1 MASHPSAVK
10 SELIS
15 FGVFCVDLRKG
26 ELRKFDRAI
35 KLQPQP
41 FRLLLL
47 LLSRAG
53 ELVSREEIREEV
65 WGKDTYV
72 DFERGLNHCIRQ
84 IRAVLGDDASTSRY
98 IETVPKS
105 GYRFVAPV
113 TRSVLSGTRQ
123 AQVMPGGDSLPLV
136 AIEGAGGGRWWRIR
150 YLLSVL
156 LVVFLS
162 GGAATLLI
170 LPRRNRGVSSIPL
183 ASRTMIA
190 VLPFQNLTGDPQQEY
205 LSDGITDEMILHLSK
220 LSPQH
225 VGVIARTSSMNYKF
239 QKKGVDQISR
249 ELGVGYLLEGSI
261 KRVGPRI
268 RVTAELIQAKD
279 QTHVWADSYDGEVS
293 GEKILA
299 FQQRVSDGVARSL
312 SVVFPA
318 ARPHRSTSDP
328 AAYDAYLKG
337 RYYWNKRTEE
347 GFLAAV
353 RYFNEAITR
362 DPDFPAPYSGMADSY
377 NLLLDYFDKGPT
389 RQTAQLAKD
398 GALKELSL
406 DPDSA
411 EAHASL
417 AFNLWRYEWKLNL
430 DPNYANA
437 HHWYGVFLISRNRL
451 AEARTE
457 LDRAQALDPV
467 SLIISTNAGWVDYVA
482 RDYDRAIAKYKDSLT
497 LNPEFSPAYVKL
509 TWAYEGK
516 RMWREAL
523 DSREQFY
530 RLTNHASVAER
541 IEQAFRDSGYSGAL
555 RVLLTEAQKPDRKEY
570 YGDYAVARLHAVLGD
585 ANSAIAALESASR
598 DHNGWMVFLA
608 SDPVFDDIRSES
620 RFQQLLKQVEA
631 GN

>member
-1 MASHPSAVK
+1 
-10 SELIS
+10 
-15 FGVFCVDLRKG
+15 
-26 ELRKFDRAI
+26 
-35 KLQPQP
+35 
-41 FRLLLL
+41 
-47 LLSRAG
+47 
-53 ELVSREEIREEV
+53 
-65 WGKDTYV
+65 
-72 DFERGLNHCIRQ
+72 
-84 IRAVLGDDASTSRY
+84 
-98 IETVPKS
+98 
-105 GYRFVAPV
+105 
-113 TRSVLSGTRQ
+113 
-123 AQVMPGGDSLPLV
+123 
-136 AIEGAGGGRWWRIR
+136 
-150 YLLSVL
+150 
-156 LVVFLS
+156 
-162 GGAATLLI
+162 
-170 LPRRNRGVSSIPL
+170 
-183 ASRTMIA
+183 
-190 VLPFQNLTGDPQQEY
+190 
-205 LSDGITDEMILHLSK
+205 
-220 LSPQH
+220 
-225 VGVIARTSSMNYKF
+225 
-239 QKKGVDQISR
+239 KKGVDQISR
-249 ELGVGYLLEGSI
+249 ELGVGYLLEKSI

-268 RVTAELIQAKD
+268 RMTAELIQAKD

-417 AFNLWRYEWKLNL
+417 AFNLWRYEWKLGDAELEFQKAINL

-467 SLIISTNAGWVDYVA
+467 SL
-482 RDYDRAIAKYKDSLT
+482 
-497 LNPEFSPAYVKL
+497 
-509 TWAYEGK
+509 
-516 RMWREAL
+516 
-523 DSREQFY
+523 
-530 RLTNHASVAER
+530 
-541 IEQAFRDSGYSGAL
+541 
-555 RVLLTEAQKPDRKEY
+555 
-570 YGDYAVARLHAVLGD
+570 
-585 ANSAIAALESASR
+585 
-598 DHNGWMVFLA
+598 
-608 SDPVFDDIRSES
+608 
-620 RFQQLLKQVEA
+620 
-631 GN
+631 